1 MTPYLD
7 EDLWQEVQLTIDQMP
22 KDTRREREHYFR
34 ARWLFSLL
42 YVCGLHISEVV
53 RSQMGKFF
61 SRRDPDGEERWWLE
75 VVGNDDT
82 ARIVPAT
89 HALMVELA
97 CYRRVL
103 GMEPFPVPNEATPL
117 LLPICGKHRSMTR
130 GAVYLLVKD
139 IFQKTADRVRVREPQ
154 HETKAARIL
163 QASAHWLR
171 PTA

>member
-1 MTPYLD
+1 MNHYLD
-7 EDLWQEVQLTIDQMP
+7 EELWQEVNLTIDQMP
-22 KDTRREREHYFR
+22 KETRREREHYFR

-42 YVCGLHISEVV
+42 YVCELRISEVV
-53 RSQMGKFF
+53 RNQMGKFF
-61 SRRDPDGEERWWLE
+61 CRRDPDGGERWWLE
-75 VVGNDDT
+75 VVGNEDT

-89 HALMVELA
+89 NALMVELA
-97 CYRRVL
+97 CYRRAL

-130 GAVYLLVKD
+130 GAVYLLVKE
-139 IFQKTADRVRVREPQ
+139 IFQKTADRVRLREPQ

-163 QASAHWLR
+163 QASEHWLR

>member
-7 EDLWQEVQLTIDQMP
+7 DDLWQEVNLTINQMP

-42 YVCGLHISEVV
+42 YVCELRISEVV
-53 RSQMGKFF
+53 RNQMGKFF
-61 SRRDPDGEERWWLE
+61 CRRDPDGEERWWLE
-75 VVGNDDT
+75 VVGNDDA

-89 HALMVELA
+89 HELMGELA
-97 CYRRVL
+97 CYRQAL
-103 GMEPFPVPNEATPL
+103 GMEPVPMPNEATPL
-117 LLPICGKHRSMTR
+117 LLPIFGKHRSMTR
-130 GAVYLLVKD
+130 GAAYLLVKE
-139 IFQKTADRVRVREPQ
+139 IFQKTADQVRLRSPEQ
-154 HETKAARIL
+154 ESKATRIL